1 MLRVTDFDVLWP
13 KIATAC
19 GAAAGSAGTAAV
31 MLGDFALQLF
41 GVPLQVVVA
50 SAAGAGLARAFM
62 PPVVDGKPVGFWKS
76 LGLSAMWTAIG
87 CAGAPIAQAVA
98 PAVVQGLFNR
108 EITLPPSSLG
118 GLGAAIASVT
128 WWGPKV
134 GPAIKAWRAKNIGN
148 NGGGGDAKP

>member
-1 MLRVTDFDVLWP
+1 MLRVPDCEVLWP
-13 KIATAC
+13 KMATAC
-19 GAAAGSAGTAAV
+19 GAAAGSVGTAALMV
-31 MLGDFALQLF
+31 GDFALQLF

-62 PPVVDGKPVGFWKS
+62 PPVVDGQPVGFWKA

-87 CAGAPIAQAVA
+87 CAGAPIAQAIG
-98 PAVVQGLFNR
+98 PAVVQALFNR
-108 EITLPPSSLG
+108 EITLPASSLG

-134 GPAIKAWRAKNIGN
+134 GPAIKAWRDKNGGN
-148 NGGGGDAKP
+148 SGGGGDAKP